1 MEESKAVQPAG
12 MRQSN
17 LELFRIISML
27 FILAHHYVVHG
38 GLLSAGPVDTA
49 PFSFHGQFLLLFGAW
64 GKIGINCFVLITGY
78 FMCTRSITL
87 KKFLKL
93 FCEILFYRILALG
106 IIAVTGYEQLTFA
119 EVADYLLPIRD
130 LNADFYCGFL
140 VFFLF
145 IPFLNILVR
154 HMNEKTHVR
163 LIALVTCVYILMA
176 TIPGFSVTLNNS
188 IWFMVLYIISSYIR
202 LYPKKIFD
210 NRRFWGIAAGACFL
224 LSALSVIV
232 CSRLGGVFDRDIK
245 IAYHFVM
252 DSNTLLAV
260 LTALT
265 AFMYFRNLRI
275 SQSRLINTIAST
287 TFGVLLIHANG
298 HAVVRWLWTDLL
310 HTLSSHE
317 TAFGY
322 LHAILCVSGVFLIAS
337 FIDLMRIRFIEK
349 PFFRLLDRVLP
360 PVEERWK
367 QLEDKFFKKCHI
379 SS

>member
-1 MEESKAVQPAG
+1 MEENRAVQPTR

-17 LELFRIISML
+17 LELFRIVSML

-64 GKIGINCFVLITGY
+64 GKIGINCFVLITGF

-93 FCEILFYRILALG
+93 FCEILFYRIVAL
-106 IIAVTGYEQLTFA
+106 ILIAATGYERLTFSEA
-119 EVADYLLPIRD
+119 ADYLLPIRD
-130 LNADFYCGFL
+130 LNADFYSGYL

-188 IWFMVLYIISSYIR
+188 VWFSVLYIISSYIR
-202 LYPKKIFD
+202 LYPKKIFGD
-210 NRRFWGIAAGACFL
+210 RRFWGIAAGACFL
-224 LSALSVIV
+224 LSAMSVIV
-232 CSRLGGVFDRDIK
+232 CSRLGSVFHRDIK

-265 AFMYFRNLRI
+265 AFMYFKNLPVP
-275 SQSRLINTIAST
+275 QNRLINTVAST

-322 LHAILCVSGVFLIAS
+322 LHAILCVPGVFLVAS
-337 FIDLMRIRFIEK
+337 CIDLMRIRFIEK
-349 PFFRLLDRVLP
+349 PFFHLLDRVLP
-360 PVEERWK
+360 PLEKRWKRLEERF
-367 QLEDKFFKKCHI
+367 LRKCHI